1 MDGSY
6 VPPKLFPDS
15 HGASQGIQPF
25 KQRIDKGKGV
35 DRPVSI
41 GNSSCNRFAQG
52 SFSRTSAPSITIDEM
67 DDDSDDEPLTS
78 QALPALKG
86 DAADSTH
93 MSEDSDG
100 DLYQSVRSDN
110 AEDFMDVED
119 SSPHSDARDLAHS
132 INGMYRVLDLI
143 SEQGSGGL
151 VDKVI
156 IAQDSLRAFINSVC
170 PGTYV
175 SMTKVNFSALDRFIV
190 KPVGVYGSKSEI
202 VRLLSSLGVVD
213 EEIAKQLVTNQTDS
227 SVSMPSLRSGLY
239 IVRAVCEATPD
250 QQLFL
255 VYWPEDSTWDDSA
268 PSSVRRNRV
277 TFMRYL
283 MKMCDQV
290 TALISPEHAR
300 SIVWNDQEGEDAI
313 MDLDEDHD
321 ESSRLFTFEVA
332 KTNEQ
337 EEAVK
342 SRPGFKATSRH
353 ITMPQ
358 AHPEATVD
366 VKLLKPELL
375 HGETTQGFMTVAFQ
389 PGRLNAEPMKNQS
402 LTSIQ
407 LRNYLKSD
415 ALQINESLDADALSI
430 LMYNGIQDHFR
441 QQCGQFRERSITI
454 SSTTRS
460 SKGSEETRIRENV
473 KKGEPLLTK
482 VFHQALVD
490 AIMEK
495 FSTFTRESFPCPTG
509 REQNGP
515 STLDSAT
522 ADIPVGTD
530 SSTSAVD
537 PSLYPTGNEQECN
550 SARNELNNLIALYP
564 DIGEELRRKV
574 HSGKINTRDF
584 KDGKERIC
592 IAWNVLRSSSD
603 VPKETRESFIN
614 VILYEAMPHVR
625 ETLKSISKGNIPHEK
640 PKGLVNTIWDKF
652 SSIVLPDQD
661 SRTFG
666 KTLKDADADSV
677 SDAQFLTEL
686 DNVKMPHI
694 FAKIVEETRTAA
706 LDHLRSHLTKQTRLL
721 VHSALRI
728 QTDQCLLQVQRE
740 AVGNEEEQLTE
751 LRRAF
756 IREINDLSKTGH
768 HIYTFVIDSVE
779 ETRKHYQAQIF
790 ISGRREYF
798 QDPVCEFSVHLM
810 QLMEHDQHSLK
821 MNPTMIPSPKFTGR
835 YAYSFKLPLGDSVAR
850 AQLLSGDKILLATT
864 DRYGNLMVFL
874 ESLHAIEGAL
884 THQGRG
890 KKLNRDKIGEFI
902 LAFDESKRLLSVVAR
917 EKLLLHIF
925 VHDNT
930 CGFQASGSAINL
942 IQWYG
947 EGVSIIH
954 ACFICG
960 SEELLLV
967 DSLAQARIYSLTT
980 MQFRPATLDL
990 IQIPKAVYST
1000 PDGSCLIVTHVC
1012 GSALALTA
1020 YHWSTFG
1027 STSGVPL
1034 EIPDLPLD
1042 QPLLLT
1048 SLIKRGIVHL
1058 VALDIDSNS
1067 CQSFA
1072 LDITRKVTEFTF
1084 KEKGVRGGG
1093 AQSENATAHNCL
1105 IDCHADVWTRFPV
1118 LSAVQR
1124 ETITSSSNRC
1134 PRTLVFI
1141 TDRDHHMFSPHFH
1154 DLIYNFERTS
1164 KKPTG
1169 TILKSMVI
1177 SATTY
1182 SGFSNSLLGAA
1193 EWSVSKFR
1201 AGEWLVDILCL
1212 IPIHIAVT
1220 RENRFI
1226 PLKDG
1231 VYSTELEKSLLG
1243 ADVNRIVN
1251 HLSFGWYES
1260 LFQSYMAKK
1269 PVKVVSSMG
1278 EQSVGKSFSLNH
1290 LVDTSFAGSAM
1301 RTTEG
1306 VWMSVTPTK
1315 DALIVA
1321 LDFEG
1326 VHSIERSAQEDTLL
1340 VLFNTAISNLVL
1352 FRNNFALSRDIT
1364 GLFQS
1369 FQSSSTVLDPASNPS
1384 LFQSTL
1390 VIIIKDVVDSDKA
1403 EITREF
1409 ALKFQQI
1416 VQDEQEANFI
1426 SRLHAGQLNIIP
1438 WPVIE
1443 SQEFYK
1449 LFPTLKRRLDKQK
1462 LTHNTAGEFLHVM
1475 KTLMAKLK
1483 ANDWGALS
1491 QSMASHRA
1499 QLLLAMLPNALAFG
1513 LQEVNPDPEPLKNLD
1528 DDIPIEIPDT
1538 STEFSL
1544 AGGPQSS
1551 TRETALQVLSRA
1563 WEDYGSRHHM
1573 PEDRWIENLIAHIDS
1588 LVNLRVAHARE
1599 WISSNVARFQSGQ
1612 ASIDELMRT
1621 FESATVDLKSN
1632 LQLCKL
1638 KCGSCELLCIQTR
1651 LHDGQHD
1658 CQTSHD
1664 CIHSCDFCASF
1675 GETKAC
1681 TMSAGHPGNH
1691 ICIVNAHLCGQTC
1704 KFSGRQGCQ
1713 DECTKV
1719 IGHAEDDHL
1728 CAATVHACGQPCDL
1742 SKLRLGDGSTPPC
1755 RGTCG
1760 IASDV
1765 NHDQHLCDARLCS
1778 FPCQLCKRLC
1788 ANTDHLH
1795 GLEDDAIHLCG
1806 EEHSCSVQCT
1816 AEGICEIETA
1826 PQSIEATFT
1835 GRHETFQ
1842 YTKYSQVAKR
1852 LRCAKSIPPGLVAH
1866 AGRHNH
1872 SLDQKVVHFCRA
1884 KCDHCGY
1891 YCTLPLGHPQQ
1902 EHETR
1907 HGSMSSS
1914 RWAVDGPD
1922 DTGLEVEGRRFSSND
1937 EGAPMMC
1944 NLVCQAL
1951 GRHIHID
1958 YCRAPDAA
1966 ACRGNN
1972 EVQHISK
1979 RVLPNPERAK
1989 DYITHNLFW
1998 RRAGFKD
2005 PYSREEQANF
2015 AKCDSMCSGP
2025 EHTAAAGNA
2034 AQPSYCTLPLFHP
2047 PMDPNNA
2054 QVGLGYVSNDGHLF
2068 SCRNPVIM
2076 QQAFHV
2082 IFVADRSGS
2091 MASGDRHPL
2100 PNTPASDRIVR
2111 RSNNRFGAVLSS
2123 LYSFW
2128 SARAAAIGGQQGA
2141 RRDSYSVILFDSS
2154 VTNAFVNDFVS
2165 SPDQLLD
2172 AVLRYSADGGTNFTA
2187 AILQA
2192 QSVMEQHWST
2202 ERSPVIIFL
2211 SDGECHIADQTVQD
2225 LSRSAVRLGKAL
2237 SFHAVSFGPD
2247 RASTSLRRMTQI
2259 ALDIQNNA
2267 PRDPLAPAAAAVAS
2281 SYTQALDTVQ
2291 LAETFLGIAESL
2303 RKPRG
2308 SLIH

>member
-1 MDGSY
+1 
-6 VPPKLFPDS
+6 
-15 HGASQGIQPF
+15 
-25 KQRIDKGKGV
+25 
-35 DRPVSI
+35 
-41 GNSSCNRFAQG
+41 
-52 SFSRTSAPSITIDEM
+52 
-67 DDDSDDEPLTS
+67 
-78 QALPALKG
+78 
-86 DAADSTH
+86 
-93 MSEDSDG
+93 
-100 DLYQSVRSDN
+100 
-110 AEDFMDVED
+110 MDVED
-119 SSPHSDARDLAHS
+119 SSPHNDARDLAQS

-143 SEQGSGGL
+143 NEEGSGGL

-213 EEIAKQLVTNQTDS
+213 EEIAKQLITNQSDS
-227 SVSMPSLRSGLY
+227 NVSMPSLRSGLY

-255 VYWPEDSTWDDSA
+255 IYWPEDSTWDDSA

-290 TALISPEHAR
+290 TSLISPEHAR
-300 SIVWNDQEGEDAI
+300 SIVWNSQEGEDTV

-342 SRPGFKATSRH
+342 PRPGFKATSKH
-353 ITMPQ
+353 IAMPQ
-358 AHPEATVD
+358 PYPEAPVD
-366 VKLLKPELL
+366 LLKPELL

-389 PGRLNAEPMKNQS
+389 PGRLNAESMKNQS
-402 LTSIQ
+402 LTSVQ
-407 LRNYLKSD
+407 LGNYLKSD
-415 ALQINESLDADALSI
+415 ALLISEGLDADALNI
-430 LMYNGIQDHFR
+430 LLYSGIRDRFR
-441 QQCGQFRERSITI
+441 QQCQQFRQQCTTI
-454 SSTTRS
+454 SSNTRSNKESETTRVT
-460 SKGSEETRIRENV
+460 EDV
-473 KKGEPLLTK
+473 KRGEPLLTK

-490 AIMEK
+490 AIIQK
-495 FSTFTRESFPCPTG
+495 FPTFTRESLPCPTE
-509 REQNGP
+509 REQGGQ
-515 STLDSAT
+515 STLDSCV
-522 ADIPVGTD
+522 ADVPVGTG

-537 PSLYPTGNEQECN
+537 PSPHPTGHEQEHH
-550 SARNELNNLIALYP
+550 AMRNELNDLIALYP
-564 DIGEELRRKV
+564 EIGKELRGKE
-574 HSGKINTRDF
+574 HSGKINTRNF

-592 IAWNVLRSSSD
+592 MARNVLRNSAD
-603 VPKETRESFIN
+603 MPKESSETLIN
-614 VILYEAMPHVR
+614 IILHEDMTHVK
-625 ETLKSISKGNIPHEK
+625 ETLKSISKGNIPPEK
-640 PKGLVNTIWDKF
+640 PRGMVYTFWSKF
-652 SSIVLPDQD
+652 TGSSIVLPDLD
-661 SRTFG
+661 LPLFG
-666 KTLKDADADSV
+666 KTLKEVDADSI
-677 SDAQFLTEL
+677 SDTQFLTEL
-686 DNVKMPHI
+686 DNVEMPPI
-694 FAKIVEETRTAA
+694 LRKIVEDTRAAA
-706 LDHLRSHLTKQTRLL
+706 LDHFRSNLTKQTRFL
-721 VHSALRI
+721 VHFALRT
-728 QTDQCLLQVQRE
+728 QTEQCSLQVQRE
-740 AVGNEEEQLTE
+740 AASHEEEQLTE
-751 LRRAF
+751 LRRTF
-756 IREINDLSKTGH
+756 IHEINDLSQTGSH
-768 HIYTFVIDSVE
+768 AYTFVIDSVE
-779 ETRKHYQAQIF
+779 EIRKYYSSNIF
-790 ISGRREYF
+790 ISGQREYF

-821 MNPTMIPSPKFTGR
+821 MDPTMIPSPKFTGR
-835 YAYSFKLPLGDSVAR
+835 HMYSFKLPLGDSVAR

-864 DRYGNLMVFL
+864 DRHGNLMVFL

-884 THQGRG
+884 THQSRG

-930 CGFQASGSAINL
+930 RGFQASGSAINL
-942 IQWYG
+942 TQWYG

-980 MQFRPATLDL
+980 MQFRPATLNL

-1000 PDGSCLIVTHVC
+1000 PDGSCLIAAHVC
-1012 GSALALTA
+1012 GSELTLTA

-1027 STSGVPL
+1027 STDGVPL
-1034 EIPDLPLD
+1034 EISDLPLD

-1048 SLIKRGIVHL
+1048 SLIKRSIVHL
-1058 VALDIDSNS
+1058 VTLDIDSNS
-1067 CQSFA
+1067 CRSFA
-1072 LDITRKVTEFTF
+1072 LDITRRVTEFTF
-1084 KEKGVRGGG
+1084 KEKGGRGG
-1093 AQSENATAHNCL
+1093 ASQSEHATAHNCL

-1118 LSAVQR
+1118 LPAVQR

-1141 TDRDHHMFSPHFH
+1141 TNRDHHMFSPHFH

-1169 TILKSMVI
+1169 TILKSMSI

-1182 SGFSNSLLGAA
+1182 SDFSNSLLRAA
-1193 EWSVSKFR
+1193 DWSVSKFR

-1462 LTHNTAGEFLHVM
+1462 LTHHTAGEFLHVM

-1528 DDIPIEIPDT
+1528 DDVPIGMPDT
-1538 STEFSL
+1538 PAEFSL
-1544 AGGPQSS
+1544 AGGPQSPS
-1551 TRETALQVLSRA
+1551 RETALQVLSHA
-1563 WEDYGSRHHM
+1563 WEDYGSRHHV
-1573 PEDRWIENLIAHIDS
+1573 PEDLWIENLIAHIDS
-1588 LVNLRVAHARE
+1588 LVNLRVARVRE
-1599 WISSNVARFQSGQ
+1599 WISSNVARFQNGQ

-1632 LQLCKL
+1632 LQLCMM
-1638 KCGSCELLCIQTR
+1638 KCGSCELLCIQSR

-1658 CQTSHD
+1658 CLTSHE
-1664 CIHSCDFCASF
+1664 CIHSCDFCTSS

-1691 ICIVNAHLCGQTC
+1691 ICVVNAHLCGQAC
-1704 KFSGRQGCQ
+1704 KFSGRQGCL

-1728 CAATVHACGQPCDL
+1728 CAAIVHACGQPCDL
-1742 SKLRLGDGSTPPC
+1742 SKLRLDDGTTPPC

-1760 IASDV
+1760 IASDM

-1795 GLEDDAIHLCG
+1795 GLEDGAIHLCG

-1842 YTKYSQVAKR
+1842 YTKVAFLAKR

-1866 AGRHNH
+1866 TGRHNH
-1872 SLDQKVVHFCRA
+1872 SLDQRVVHFCRA
-1884 KCDHCGY
+1884 KLETFFRFC
-1891 YCTLPLGHPQQ
+1891 GHPQQ

-1944 NLVCQAL
+1944 NLVCQAV
-1951 GRHIHID
+1951 GRHVHID
-1958 YCRAPDAA
+1958 YCRASDAA
-1966 ACRGNN
+1966 AYIGNN
-1972 EVQHISK
+1972 EAQHIFK
-1979 RVLPNPERAK
+1979 RLLPHPDRPKDFLTHDIFWRVL
-1989 DYITHNLFW
+1989 
-1998 RRAGFKD
+1998 
-2005 PYSREEQANF
+2005 
-2015 AKCDSMCSGP
+2015 SGP

-2034 AQPSYCTLPLFHP
+2034 AQPSYCTSPLFHL

-2054 QVGLGYVSNDGHLF
+2054 QVGLGYVSNDGHIF
-2068 SCRNPVIM
+2068 SCRSPVIM
-2076 QQAFHV
+2076 QQPFHV
-2082 IFVADRSGS
+2082 RSGS

-2128 SARAAAIGGQQGA
+2128 SARAVAIGGQQAA
-2141 RRDSYSVILFDSS
+2141 RRDSYSVILFDHSIA
-2154 VTNAFVNDFVS
+2154 NALVHDFVS

-2172 AVLRYSADGGTNFTA
+2172 AVLRYDADGGTNFTA
-2187 AILQA
+2187 AIQRA

-2225 LSRSAVRLGKAL
+2225 LCRSAVRLGKAL

-2267 PRDPLAPAAAAVAS
+2267 PRDPLAPPAATVAS

>member
-6 VPPKLFPDS
+6 VPPQLFPIS
-15 HGASQGIQPF
+15 ATGSQGIQPF
-25 KQRIDKGKGV
+25 KQKIDKGKGV
-35 DRPVSI
+35 DRSGGI
-41 GNSSCNRFAQG
+41 DDNSQDRFAQG
-52 SFSRTSAPSITIDEM
+52 SYSRASAPSITIDEM
-67 DDDSDDEPLTS
+67 DDDDEPLAS
-78 QALPALKG
+78 QALPAFKG
-86 DAADSTH
+86 DQSDTTDPTH
-93 MSEDSDG
+93 MSEDSDD
-100 DLYQSVRSDN
+100 DLYQSVRSDD

-119 SSPHSDARDLAHS
+119 SSPHSDARDLVES
-132 INGMYRVLDLI
+132 INGI
-143 SEQGSGGL
+143 EQGSGGL

-190 KPVGVYGSKSEI
+190 KPVGVYGSKGEI
-202 VRLLSSLGVVD
+202 VRLLLSLSVVS
-213 EEIAKQLVTNQTDS
+213 EEIAKQLITNQSDS
-227 SVSMPSLRSGLY
+227 NVSMPSLRSGLY
-239 IVRAVCEATPD
+239 IVRAVCEATAD

-255 VYWPEDSTWDDSA
+255 IYWPEDSTWDDSA

-290 TALISPEHAR
+290 TALISSEHAR
-300 SIVWNDQEGEDAI
+300 SIIWNDQEGENAI

-337 EEAVK
+337 EESVK
-342 SRPGFKATSRH
+342 LRLGFKATSKH
-353 ITMPQ
+353 IIMPQ
-358 AHPEATVD
+358 PHPEATVE
-366 VKLLKPELL
+366 VNLLKPDLL

-415 ALQINESLDADALSI
+415 ALRISEGLDADALKI
-430 LMYNGIQDHFR
+430 LIYNGIQDRFR
-441 QQCGQFRERSITI
+441 QQCEQFRQRSAEI
-454 SSTTRS
+454 SSNTRS
-460 SKGSEETRIRENV
+460 SKESEANRIREDV
-473 KKGEPLLTK
+473 KRGEPLLTK

-490 AIMEK
+490 AIIKK
-495 FSTFTRESFPCPTG
+495 FSTFTHGFFPC
-509 REQNGP
+509 P
-515 STLDSAT
+515 STLDSAMT
-522 ADIPVGTD
+522 DIPAGTS
-530 SSTSAVD
+530 SSTSTVD
-537 PSLYPTGNEQECN
+537 PSLHPTGNEQERD
-550 SARNELNNLIALYP
+550 SVRKELDTLIALYP
-564 DIGEELRRKV
+564 DIGIELRRKV
-574 HSGKINTRDF
+574 HSEKINSRHF
-584 KDGKERIC
+584 KDCKERIC
-592 IAWNVLRSSSD
+592 IARNVLRNSPD
-603 VPKETRESFIN
+603 MPKEARESFID
-614 VILYEAMPHVR
+614 VILYEDMSHVK
-625 ETLKSISKGNIPHEK
+625 ETLKSISRGNFSHEK
-640 PKGLVNTIWDKF
+640 PKGFVNVLWDKF
-652 SSIVLPDQD
+652 SSVVLADLDP
-661 SRTFG
+661 RTFG
-666 KTLKDADADSV
+666 KTLKEADADSI
-677 SDAQFLTEL
+677 SDAQFLMEL
-686 DNVKMPHI
+686 SDDKMPRI
-694 FAKIVEETRTAA
+694 LAKIVEETRTAA
-706 LDHLRSHLTKQTRLL
+706 LDHFRSHLTKQTRAL
-721 VHSALRI
+721 VHLALHT
-728 QTDQCLLQVQRE
+728 QTDQCLLQVHRE
-740 AVGNEEEQLTE
+740 AVSHEEEQLTE
-751 LRRAF
+751 LRTAF
-756 IREINDLSKTGH
+756 IREINDFSQTGH
-768 HIYTFVIDSVE
+768 HP
-779 ETRKHYQAQIF
+779 
-790 ISGRREYF
+790 EYF
-798 QDPVCEFSVHLM
+798 QDPVYEFSVHLM

-821 MNPTMIPSPKFTGR
+821 MDPTAIPSPRFAGR
-835 YAYSFKLPLGDSVAR
+835 HAHSFKLPLGDSVAR
-850 AQLLSGDKILLATT
+850 AQLLSGDRILLATT

-874 ESLHAIEGAL
+874 ESLNAIEGAL
-884 THQGRG
+884 NVGRG

-917 EKLLLHIF
+917 DKLMLHIF

-930 CGFQASGSAINL
+930 RGFQASGSAINL
-942 IQWYG
+942 TQWYG

-980 MQFRPATLDL
+980 MQFRPATLNL

-1012 GSALALTA
+1012 GSELTLTA

-1027 STSGVPL
+1027 STDG
-1034 EIPDLPLD
+1034 
-1042 QPLLLT
+1042 PLLLT
-1048 SLIKRGIVHL
+1048 SLIKRSIVHL
-1058 VALDIDSNS
+1058 VMLDIDSNS
-1067 CQSFA
+1067 CRSFA

-1093 AQSENATAHNCL
+1093 AQSENVTAHNCL
-1105 IDCHADVWTRFPV
+1105 IDCHTDVWTRFPV

-1182 SGFSNSLLGAA
+1182 PGFSNSLLGAA

-1231 VYSTELEKSLLG
+1231 VYSSELEKSLLG
-1243 ADVNRIVN
+1243 ADVNRIVD

-1315 DALIVA
+1315 DALVVA

-1443 SQEFYK
+1443 SQGFYQ

-1513 LQEVNPDPEPLKNLD
+1513 LQEVNPDSEPLKNLD
-1528 DDIPIEIPDT
+1528 DDVPIGMPDT

-1544 AGGPQSS
+1544 ASGSQSS
-1551 TRETALQVLSRA
+1551 SREVALRALSRA
-1563 WEDYGSRHHM
+1563 WRDYDSRHHM
-1573 PEDRWIENLIAHIDS
+1573 PEDHWIENLIAHIDS
-1588 LVNLRVAHARE
+1588 MVNLRVAHVRE
-1599 WISSNVARFQSGQ
+1599 WISLNVARFQSGQ

-1621 FESATVDLKSN
+1621 FESAIVDLKSN

-1638 KCGSCELLCIQTR
+1638 KCGRCELLCIQSR

-1658 CQTSHD
+1658 CQTSHV
-1664 CIHSCDFCASF
+1664 CIHSCDFCASS
-1675 GETKAC
+1675 GEAKDC
-1681 TMSAGHPGNH
+1681 SMSAGHPGNH
-1691 ICIVNAHLCGQTC
+1691 ICVVNAHLCGQAC
-1704 KFSGRQGCQ
+1704 KFSGRQGCL

-1728 CAATVHACGQPCDL
+1728 CAATVHACGQL
-1742 SKLRLGDGSTPPC
+1742 
-1755 RGTCG
+1755 
-1760 IASDV
+1760 SDV

-1795 GLEDDAIHLCG
+1795 GLEDGAIHLCG
-1806 EEHSCSVQCT
+1806 EEHSCSAQCT

-1842 YTKYSQVAKR
+1842 YTKVTCLAKR
-1852 LRCAKSIPPGLVAH
+1852 LRCAKTIPPGLVAH
-1866 AGRHNH
+1866 EGRHNH
-1872 SLDQKVVHFCRA
+1872 SLDKRVVHFCRA
-1884 KCDHCGY
+1884 K
-1891 YCTLPLGHPQQ
+1891 LESFLRHPQQ

-1944 NLVCQAL
+1944 SLICQAL
-1951 GRHIHID
+1951 GRHVHID
-1958 YCRAPDAA
+1958 YCRAEDAA
-1966 ACRGNN
+1966 ACIGNN
-1972 EVQHISK
+1972 ETQHISK
-1979 RVLPNPERAK
+1979 RLVPNPERAK
-1989 DYITHNLFW
+1989 DCMTHNLFW

-2015 AKCDSMCSGP
+2015 AKWC
-2025 EHTAAAGNA
+2025 HTAAAGNA

-2047 PMDPNNA
+2047 PADPNNA
-2054 QVGLGYVSNDGHLF
+2054 QVGLGYVSNDGHIF

-2082 IFVADRSGS
+2082 SGS
-2091 MASGDRHPL
+2091 MASSDRHPL
-2100 PNTPASDRIVR
+2100 PNTPASDRIVG

-2128 SARAAAIGGQQGA
+2128 SARAAAVGGQQAA
-2141 RRDSYSVILFDSS
+2141 RRDSYSVILFDSA

-2187 AILQA
+2187 AIQRA

-2211 SDGECHIADQTVQD
+2211 SDGECRIADQTIQD
-2225 LSRSAVRLGKAL
+2225 LCRSAVRLGKAL

-2267 PRDPLAPAAAAVAS
+2267 PRDPLAPAAATVAS